1 MCRYFHIS
9 KARCNLPVSKTLG
22 ALGNSSDC
30 RPEESPAKGT
40 AVIQK
45 ARNRVF
51 IEVSG
56 FNDYRGI
63 VVAIAFVEA
72 EY

>member
-9 KARCNLPVSKTLG
+9 KALCNGQVIPTLG
-22 ALGNSSDC
+22 ALGNSSEC
-30 RPEESPAKGT
+30 RPEESRAKGT

-45 ARNRVF
+45 IRTRALV
-51 IEVSG
+51 EESG
-56 FNDYRGI
+56 FDNRSGI
-63 VVAIAFVEA
+63 LVAIAFVEA